1 MSDKE
6 ETFQAGVVWATS
18 VMIDRFIEGAFQ
30 FASSKDAAGFMR
42 VLYKGILERVPDQMA
57 RQEKKSSSD

>member
-6 ETFQAGVVWATS
+6 ETFHAGVTWAVTT
-18 VMIDRFIEGAFQ
+18 MLDRFIEGAFQ

-42 VLYKGILERVPDQMA
+42 VLYKGILERVPDQIA